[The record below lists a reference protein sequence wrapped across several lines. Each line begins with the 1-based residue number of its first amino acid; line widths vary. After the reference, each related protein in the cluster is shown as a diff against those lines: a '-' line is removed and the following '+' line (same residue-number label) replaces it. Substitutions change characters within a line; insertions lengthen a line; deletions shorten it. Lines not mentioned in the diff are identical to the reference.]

1 MLRRVPDGFLPGANP
16 GDHQRGG
23 DSLVSRLLDV
33 AGARTYARAGVSIEA
48 GDEVVQRI
56 KASVESTYR
65 KGVVGG
71 IGGFGG
77 LFALEAKK
85 YDEPM
90 LVASA
95 DGVGTKLEVA
105 RMVGRYDTVGIDLV
119 AMLVDDLVC
128 VGAEP
133 LFVLDYVAVGA
144 VNPSQL
150 AVLVAGIAEG
160 CRQANAA
167 LLGGE
172 TAEHGG
178 VMKPDELD
186 VAGFA
191 LGVVETRDVLSAE
204 RVREGDVLVG
214 FHSPGLRSNG
224 YTLARDVLVRDATSL
239 AAPAY
244 LGAGHSLGDEL
255 LLPSV
260 IYAPAVLAIRN
271 ELGGA
276 LHAVAHITGGGIL
289 GNVVRL
295 LPDGLDAVIEMEN
308 FATPEIFFEIQRRGP
323 VAAEEMVRVFNCGLG
338 MVLALDASAAVAA
351 VALARTNGLDA
362 TIVGEVRAGSREVVL
377 T

>member
-1 MLRRVPDGFLPGANP
+1 M
-16 GDHQRGG
+16 
-23 DSLVSRLLDV
+23 SRLLDV
-33 AGARTYARAGVSIEA
+33 AGARTYAGAGVSIEA
-48 GDEVVQRI
+48 GDAVVERI

-65 KGVVGG
+65 PGVVGG

-77 LFALEAKK
+77 LFALDSKK

-95 DGVGTKLEVA
+95 DGVGTKLEIA
-105 RMVGRYDTVGIDLV
+105 RMLGRYDTVGIDLV
-119 AMLVDDLVC
+119 AMLVDDLAC

-150 AVLVAGIAEG
+150 AVLIAGIAEG

-178 VMKPDELD
+178 VMKPDDLD

-191 LGVVETRDVLSAE
+191 LGIVEAREVLSPE
-204 RVREGDVLVG
+204 RVRDGDVLVG
-214 FHSPGLRSNG
+214 FQSPGLRSNG
-224 YTLARDVLVRDATSL
+224 YTLARDVLVRDAASL

-244 LGAGHSLGDEL
+244 PGAAHTLGDDL

-260 IYAPAVLAIRN
+260 IYAPTVLAIRD

-276 LHAVAHITGGGIL
+276 LHAVAHITGGGII

-295 LPDGLDAVIEMEN
+295 LPEGFDAVIDMES
-308 FATPEIFFEIQRRGP
+308 FETPEIFFEIQRRGP
-323 VAAEEMVRVFNCGLG
+323 VASEEMVRVFNCGLG
-338 MVLALDASAAVAA
+338 MVLALDPSAAAA
-351 VALARTNGLDA
+351 ALSVARTNGVNA
-362 TIVGEVRAGSREVVL
+362 SIVGEIRAGSREVVL

>member
-1 MLRRVPDGFLPGANP
+1 M
-16 GDHQRGG
+16 
-23 DSLVSRLLDV
+23 SRLLEV
-33 AGARTYARAGVSIEA
+33 AGARTYAGAGVSIDA
-48 GDEVVQRI
+48 GDEVVERI

-65 KGVVGG
+65 QGVLGG

-77 LFALEAKK
+77 LFALDAKR
-85 YDEPM
+85 YDEPV

-144 VNPSQL
+144 VNPAQL

-160 CRQANAA
+160 CRQANVA

-178 VMKPDELD
+178 VMKPEDLD

-191 LGVVETRDVLSAE
+191 LGVVESRDVLSAQ
-204 RVREGDVLVG
+204 RVREGDALVG

-224 YTLARDVLVRDATSL
+224 YTLARDVLVRDAASL
-239 AAPAY
+239 MAPAY
-244 LGAGHSLGDEL
+244 PGATRSLGDEL

-260 IYAPAVLAIRN
+260 IYAPTVLAIQR
-271 ELGGA
+271 ELGAA
-276 LHAVAHITGGGIL
+276 LHAVAHLTGGGIV

-295 LPDGLDAVIEMEN
+295 LPEGLDAAIEMES
-308 FATPEIFFEIQRRGP
+308 FTTPEIFFEIQRRGP
-323 VAAEEMVRVFNCGLG
+323 VASDEMVRVFNCGLG
-338 MVLALDASAAVAA
+338 MVIALDASAAAAA
-351 VALARTNGLDA
+351 VTLARANGVDA
-362 TIVGEVRAGSREVVL
+362 SIVGEVCAGSRQVVL

>member
-1 MLRRVPDGFLPGANP
+1 M
-16 GDHQRGG
+16 
-23 DSLVSRLLDV
+23 SRLLDV

-244 LGAGHSLGDEL
+244 PGAGHSLGDEL

-377 T
+377 TCARRAKRYWRICSSTPCGEASSP

>member
-1 MLRRVPDGFLPGANP
+1 
-16 GDHQRGG
+16 
-23 DSLVSRLLDV
+23 VSRLLDV
-33 AGARTYARAGVSIEA
+33 AGARTYAGAGVSIEA
-48 GDEVVQRI
+48 GDAVVARI
-56 KASVESTYR
+56 KASVESTHR
-65 KGVVGG
+65 PGVVGG

-77 LFALEAKK
+77 LFALDSKK
-85 YDEPM
+85 YDEPL

-95 DGVGTKLEVA
+95 DGVGTKLEIA
-105 RMVGRYDTVGIDLV
+105 RMLGRYDTVGIDLV
-119 AMLVDDLVC
+119 AMLVDDLAC

-150 AVLVAGIAEG
+150 AVLIAGIAEG

-178 VMKPDELD
+178 VMKPDDLD

-191 LGVVETRDVLSAE
+191 LGIVEAREVLSPD
-204 RVREGDVLVG
+204 RVRDGDVLVG
-214 FHSPGLRSNG
+214 FQSPGLRSNG
-224 YTLARDVLVRDATSL
+224 YTLARDVLVRDAASL

-244 LGAGHSLGDEL
+244 PGAAHTLGDDL

-260 IYAPAVLAIRN
+260 IYAPTVLAIRD

-276 LHAVAHITGGGIL
+276 LHAVAHITGGGII

-295 LPDGLDAVIEMEN
+295 LPEGFDAVIDMDSFE
-308 FATPEIFFEIQRRGP
+308 TPEIFFEIQRRGP
-323 VAAEEMVRVFNCGLG
+323 VASEEMVRVFNCGLG
-338 MVLALDASAAVAA
+338 MVLALDPSAAAA
-351 VALARTNGLDA
+351 ALSVARTNGVNA
-362 TIVGEVRAGSREVVL
+362 SIVGEIRAGSREVVL